1 MLIQGVLCILLQLQ
15 HEYKESKQF
24 VMNVKNLKDV
34 RNRNRSKIV
43 IKRIH
48 YEKLLLETLTYS

>member
-48 YEKLLLETLTYS
+48 

>member
-15 HEYKESKQF
+15 HECKESKQF

-48 YEKLLLETLTYS
+48 